1 MKYSLE
7 DEDINEFL
15 NKKIIV
21 TGASSGIGLSVALYF
36 LNCGAQVI
44 LAAQDI
50 ETMTKICKDFHFSNA
65 TIMELHLSNDISIYD
80 FKTSVVER
88 FKTIDILINCAGVK
102 FDGDVETT
110 YPQDFDYTLDI
121 NLRGVYSLI
130 YNLAGFM
137 NKNGGSIINMS
148 CLYGTR
154 PMCGLISYTV
164 SKAGLEALTRY
175 VAAEFALYGIRVNA
189 VTACPVETNALRLMA
204 VPESEIEY
212 FNKKMEK
219 NIPLGRIARPDDITK
234 VIAFLASQRS
244 KNITGQIIKV
254 DGGRALTSSG
264 YVHYKGMFNMNSRFE
279 PDGEKTLSWFGNMFN
294 FNKNTTSDIPK
305 DERDLKKYIEQK
317 IKESNFSTNLEDAHK
332 TNRHYKSVDVN
343 DQKLK
348 DKYLQGKNPN
358 PLYDKKEKNN
368 NIRYG
373 KTSFNPV
380 MNNDLNNDQ
389 YQDNYAIKQNKSYNV
404 KNNNNN
410 YYYNQSQQNVVKGDE
425 PRDSEY
431 KYNNINN
438 TPYDQYNN
446 NNNSQQYYNYEE

>member
-1 MKYSLE
+1 MKYTEEEE
-7 DEDINEFL
+7 DNEFL

-21 TGASSGIGLSVALYF
+21 TGASSGIGLTVALYF
-36 LNCGAQVI
+36 LNCGSQVI
-44 LAAQDI
+44 LAGQDI
-50 ETMTKICKDFHFSNA
+50 NTMKTVCEKYHFSNA

-102 FDGDVETT
+102 LDGDVEKT
-110 YPQDFDYTLDI
+110 YPQDFDYTLDV
-121 NLRGVYSLI
+121 NLRAVYYLI
-130 YNLAGFM
+130 YNLSGFM
-137 NKNGGSIINMS
+137 DKNGSIINMS

-175 VAAEFALYGIRVNA
+175 IAAEFAPIGIRVNA
-189 VTACPVETNALRLMA
+189 VTSCPVDTNSLRLVQ
-204 VPESEIEY
+204 VPDSEIEY

-234 VIAFLASQRS
+234 VIAFLASSRS

-264 YVHYKGMFNMNSRFE
+264 YIHYKGIRNMNTRFE
-279 PDGEKTLSWFGNMFN
+279 PDAEKAKTWFEGLFSFGDGQKTKIPTGEK
-294 FNKNTTSDIPK
+294 
-305 DERDLKKYIEQK
+305 ELKKFIEEK

-332 TNRHYKSVDVN
+332 NNSIYKSVDIN

-358 PLYDKKEKNN
+358 PLYDLKEKNQMN
-368 NIRYG
+368 YGRTQYNDSIR
-373 KTSFNPV
+373 
-380 MNNDLNNDQ
+380 
-389 YQDNYAIKQNKSYNV
+389 QNMS
-404 KNNNNN
+404 
-410 YYYNQSQQNVVKGDE
+410 YNQSYGKPTQQNYQNNLREE
-425 PRDSEY
+425 PADSIP
-431 KYNNINN
+431 KYNNN
-438 TPYDQYNN
+438 TNPFPKEYNN
-446 NNNSQQYYNYEE
+446 NQINNSEE